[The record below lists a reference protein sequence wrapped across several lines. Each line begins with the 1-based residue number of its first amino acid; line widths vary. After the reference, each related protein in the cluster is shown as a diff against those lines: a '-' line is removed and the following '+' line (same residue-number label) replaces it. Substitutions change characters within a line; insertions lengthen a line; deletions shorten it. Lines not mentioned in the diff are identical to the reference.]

1 MLQGIETKSESKYSK
16 HLKSGRPKMEKRQNW
31 DSKSV
36 PISDSDHA
44 TSPIFATS
52 LDCFIKKHVLYRK
65 WSRLA

>member
-16 HLKSGRPKMEKRQNW
+16 HLKLGRPKMEKRQNW

-44 TSPIFATS
+44 TLPIFATS
-52 LDCFIKKHVLYRK
+52 LDCFIKKTCVISK
-65 WSRLA
+65 MV